1 MVDLKNMDKQEVIA
15 ILRRDLQSVIT
26 ERRTARSIPMA
37 YAART
42 ALRAFQA
49 GRMAQTHADLL
60 DNPETA
66 GAANF
71 FLTDLY
77 GPHDLS
83 ERDASLERALPSIE
97 RLLPTPAL
105 FGVAEAIALD
115 ALSERLD
122 AGMADRLGG
131 GFDEADYIEAYRSIG
146 TRNDRER
153 QLDHVERLGA
163 ALTELVRLPLIGTT
177 LSLMA
182 GPAKLA
188 GVGHLQS
195 FLERGFKAFEVMKRP
210 QDFVNTVVSRERIIM
225 DQLYRGKKE
234 PFALR

>member
-26 ERRTARSIPMA
+26 ERKAARSVPQA
-37 YAART
+37 HAART

-60 DNPETA
+60 GNAETA

-83 ERDASLERALPSIE
+83 ERDASLERAMPSIE
-97 RLLPTPAL
+97 RLLPAAAL
-105 FGVAEAIALD
+105 YGVAEAIALD

-122 AGMADRLGG
+122 AGMASRLGDS
-131 GFDEADYIEAYRSIG
+131 FDEAAYIDAFRSVG
-146 TRNDRER
+146 TRVDRER

-163 ALTELVRLPLIGTT
+163 ALTELVRIPLIGKT
-177 LSLMA
+177 LSLMS

-195 FLERGFKAFEVMKRP
+195 FLERGFKAFQAMKRP

-225 DQLYRGKKE
+225 DQIYRGNKE